1 VLFLGKALAWMR
13 AILKWENRRNML
25 RLRWDAIAR
34 PGDDNNADLPQIST
48 TRETEKRPTATQLLS
63 LGSGARH
70 FAVAHF
76 QTFAAL
82 SLNRFLGKIFA
93 NARCG
98 YSHLELGF
106 QRVRN

>member
-1 VLFLGKALAWMR
+1 
-13 AILKWENRRNML
+13 ML

-63 LGSGARH
+63 QKHVFLGSRACP
-70 FAVAHF
+70 FSVVQF

-82 SLNRFLGKIFA
+82 PLKRFLGKIFA